1 MKRGQNKTKTKGADL
16 LSLNRF
22 RFFGLSIYLFDLIWF
37 ESNKQWIR
45 FIKRINRAESP
56 KKKERK
62 KERNW
67 FRITLA
73 VYWPSWHK
81 GLVPNINRFIPAN
94 RLYINRFI
102 PANRLYINRFSFER
116 FIPKKCAQKSHRRDI
131 SPETLRV
138 RRIFACRLTLLLE
151 IKFKL
156 LSLKKWSGSFI
167 NWHIYKSKESTI

>member
-1 MKRGQNKTKTKGADL
+1 MKRGQNKKETKGADL

-56 KKKERK
+56 KKKKERK

-67 FRITLA
+67 FRITLV

-94 RLYINRFI
+94 RLYINRF
-102 PANRLYINRFSFER
+102 SFER
-116 FIPKKCAQKSHRRDI
+116 FIPQKCAQKSHRRDV
-131 SPETLRV
+131 SPETLCV